1 MGVQVCAVVRHPR
14 ADCICSRT
22 CQQPEPAIP
31 YLSTSNMTD
40 YLAHQTVIVIAAY
53 HILQSMKNLAP
64 ARLAPSLLVLRR

>member
-1 MGVQVCAVVRHPR
+1 LN
-14 ADCICSRT
+14 
-22 CQQPEPAIP
+22 PAIP